1 MIQGST
7 LIWSLALQ
15 GFLARFFKELNR
27 FPRRKLDLP
36 GTENYY
42 PDMRRT
48 GSSVKVIRMLVG
60 EITTTPLK
68 KTNVGVIVS
77 GRHDL
82 PSYARTFSLTSFEML
97 NSFAAK

>member
-1 MIQGST
+1 
-7 LIWSLALQ
+7 
-15 GFLARFFKELNR
+15 
-27 FPRRKLDLP
+27 
-36 GTENYY
+36 
-42 PDMRRT
+42 MRRT

-77 GRHDL
+77 GRHDM

-97 NSFAAK
+97 NSFAAKVLDLPNYKRFSYCP

>member
-1 MIQGST
+1 MIVRSP
-7 LIWSLALQ
+7 W
-15 GFLARFFKELNR
+15 N
-27 FPRRKLDLP
+27 RKLLP
-36 GTENYY
+36 GHEEDRLLCQSDQDACGGNYNH
-42 PDMRRT
+42 T
-48 GSSVKVIRMLVG
+48 S
-60 EITTTPLK
+60 K

>member
-1 MIQGST
+1 MDCSP
-7 LIWSLALQ
+7 
-15 GFLARFFKELNR
+15 
-27 FPRRKLDLP
+27 PRPP
-36 GTENYY
+36 GPYAYGY

-48 GSSVKVIRMLVG
+48 GSYVKVIGMLVG

-68 KTNVGVIVS
+68 KTNERVIVS

-82 PSYARTFSLTSFEML
+82 SSYARTFSLTSFEML